1 MSDPV
6 RIRDVP
12 HGIVYR
18 QSEDADGVLS
28 GVSKEVLKECL
39 FRSKNAVYRSRTSQI
54 GAPESL
60 YEEVYRQCEDELR
73 KRSELTKTF
82 DYGRDKDGIGG

>member
-18 QSEDADGVLS
+18 QSEDANRGLS
-28 GVSKEVLKECL
+28 DVSKEVLKECL

-60 YEEVYRQCEDELR
+60 YEEVYDSCTEEL
-73 KRSELTKTF
+73 KR
-82 DYGRDKDGIGG
+82 RR